1 MHMSAWFTQ
10 SARCTPQT
18 TVCIPAHNEAAT
30 IADVVALVQRACVQH
45 PGLVAEV
52 IVVDDRSTDATAAIA
67 RQAGARVLS
76 TVDECA
82 SFGGARGK
90 GDAIWTAL
98 RRCTTEFIT
107 FVDADIT
114 ELDDHFVA
122 RLTAPLL
129 RSPATQLVKGR
140 FCRAVD
146 GEASGRVTMLT
157 ARPLLSLLHPQLR
170 ELHEPLSGIFAGRVD
185 TLGALWLD
193 CDYGVDIG
201 ILLDV
206 VRQHGAQSVVEV
218 DLGQLRHRNRDL
230 NSLSI
235 TAEQVARAILARSPQ
250 SNVMHDDIS
259 VRRVPPRAGVVQQR
273 A

>member
-1 MHMSAWFTQ
+1 MSARVT
-10 SARCTPQT
+10 SHT

-30 IADVVALVQRACVQH
+30 IAEVIALVHRASARN

-52 IVVDDRSTDATAAIA
+52 VVVDDRSTDATATIA
-67 RQAGARVLS
+67 QRAGARVLS
-76 TVDECA
+76 TVDEC
-82 SFGGARGK
+82 SGFGGARGK
-90 GDAIWTAL
+90 GDALWAAL
-98 RRCTTEFIT
+98 RRCTTELIT

-114 ELDDHFVA
+114 ELDDNFIT

-170 ELHEPLSGIFAGRVD
+170 ALHEPLSGIFAGRVD

-230 NSLSI
+230 SSLSV

-250 SNVMHDDIS
+250 SSVLHDDIS